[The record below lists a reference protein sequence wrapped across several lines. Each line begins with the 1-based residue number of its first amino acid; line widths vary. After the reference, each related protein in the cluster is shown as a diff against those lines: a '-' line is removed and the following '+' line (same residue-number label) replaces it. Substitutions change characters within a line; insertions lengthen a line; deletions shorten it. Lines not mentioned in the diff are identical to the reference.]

1 MSLQTDSSPLKLS
14 DLNTCW
20 GLEGKTFQFLTRIRE
35 SQNEREAGLFFFFKC
50 HVHHLES
57 PDVPCDTLEELK
69 HGNIS
74 KLKNRQYSEEKKTGI
89 YTLISSIRRGN
100 YCTRVSRKFSSRLK
114 FIQLRFQHRFRF
126 HVEGN

>member
-1 MSLQTDSSPLKLS
+1 MYPATPRRREPL
-14 DLNTCW
+14 TCW
-20 GLEGKTFQFLTRIRE
+20 CF
-35 SQNEREAGLFFFFKC
+35 ERAEK
-50 HVHHLES
+50 
-57 PDVPCDTLEELK
+57 ELK